1 MGWRV
6 TVPQKMPRDSG
17 HTRFNGLPWA
27 GVAQHPCMAKKPAPM
42 KATPIKDTAV
52 ITACAAAIKGAP
64 EVYAEELA
72 ERIYRAMTSVR
83 ASK

>member
-1 MGWRV
+1 
-6 TVPQKMPRDSG
+6 
-17 HTRFNGLPWA
+17 
-27 GVAQHPCMAKKPAPM
+27 MAKKPAPM

-64 EVYAEELA
+64 GVYAEELA

-83 ASK
+83 AAK